1 MTAPATRPI
10 PTPADL
16 AAVSRLA
23 APPAPAYD
31 RRRWERALLAAT
43 YLHRNARLLGL
54 VLAHHAGASGQLP
67 AGGIQ
72 HAGRLA
78 DEAGMSP
85 KSTRVSLY
93 HLEVSGFIERPD
105 LATWEPKAVVRPITL
120 TVPSPARAA
129 AAAAVAAPSVL
140 TGRHGG

>member
-1 MTAPATRPI
+1 MTTPATRPI
-10 PTPADL
+10 PTPAVL
-16 AAVSRLA
+16 AA
-23 APPAPAYD
+23 APRTAPAYD
-31 RRRWERALLAAT
+31 RHRWEHALLGAS

-54 VLAHHAGASGQLP
+54 VLAHHAGTSGQLP

-93 HLEVSGFIERPD
+93 HLETAGFIKRPD
-105 LATWEPKAVVRPITL
+105 LATWQPKDVVRPVTL
-120 TVPSPARAA
+120 TVPNPAQAA
-129 AAAAVAAPSVL
+129 AAAATIGAPSAL